1 MVAIIAMILP
11 GISGGFIFIIFGVYE
26 YIIKTINDFTNKV
39 IEFDFK
45 SLDDILYKLI
55 IIILG
60 IITGLKLFSKILK
73 WLIENHEKKTLSIL
87 MGIMIGS
94 LPEIWPL
101 KTYDSMINNY
111 NLFNSILF
119 IFIGFLMLALLEIKS
134 KKIIMKR
141 SKKDFFL
148 LILKGIAM
156 GTANKIPGVS
166 GGIVALASGFY
177 EELIF
182 TFKKFDGKALKL
194 FFSGKI
200 LKFLYYINFKFLFF
214 LFSGVIFSFF
224 TASLVLDYFLIKYEK
239 NVWGLFF
246 GMILGSIYSIKSMIS
261 DINLK
266 KISLILIGF
275 IVGYMISL
283 IEPGVEKNSLIFIL
297 ICGVLSISGMTLPGF
312 SGSYLLILAG
322 NYKLIMVDSVN
333 NLLECIISV
342 FKLNF
347 DFFNDPEKIYMLKI
361 LLTFTSG
368 SILGLLTFSNILS
381 YLLKNYK
388 ESIIC
393 LLIGFI
399 IGSLNIAWPW
409 NYINAEFKMNY
420 SYFYENF
427 ITIFL
432 IFVGLTFVIFIEL
445 YARKK

>member
-1 MVAIIAMILP
+1 
-11 GISGGFIFIIFGVYE
+11 
-26 YIIKTINDFTNKV
+26 
-39 IEFDFK
+39 
-45 SLDDILYKLI
+45 
-55 IIILG
+55 
-60 IITGLKLFSKILK
+60 
-73 WLIENHEKKTLSIL
+73 
-87 MGIMIGS
+87 
-94 LPEIWPL
+94 
-101 KTYDSMINNY
+101 
-111 NLFNSILF
+111 
-119 IFIGFLMLALLEIKS
+119 
-134 KKIIMKR
+134 MKR

-333 NLLECIISV
+333 NLLECIISL

-361 LLTFTSG
+361 LLAFTSG

-388 ESIIC
+388 ENIIC

-432 IFVGLTFVIFIEL
+432 IFAGLTFVIFIEL

>member
-1 MVAIIAMILP
+1 
-11 GISGGFIFIIFGVYE
+11 
-26 YIIKTINDFTNKV
+26 
-39 IEFDFK
+39 
-45 SLDDILYKLI
+45 
-55 IIILG
+55 
-60 IITGLKLFSKILK
+60 
-73 WLIENHEKKTLSIL
+73 
-87 MGIMIGS
+87 
-94 LPEIWPL
+94 
-101 KTYDSMINNY
+101 
-111 NLFNSILF
+111 
-119 IFIGFLMLALLEIKS
+119 
-134 KKIIMKR
+134 
-141 SKKDFFL
+141 
-148 LILKGIAM
+148 
-156 GTANKIPGVS
+156 
-166 GGIVALASGFY
+166 
-177 EELIF
+177 
-182 TFKKFDGKALKL
+182 
-194 FFSGKI
+194 
-200 LKFLYYINFKFLFF
+200 
-214 LFSGVIFSFF
+214 
-224 TASLVLDYFLIKYEK
+224 
-239 NVWGLFF
+239 
-246 GMILGSIYSIKSMIS
+246 MILGSIYSIKSMIS